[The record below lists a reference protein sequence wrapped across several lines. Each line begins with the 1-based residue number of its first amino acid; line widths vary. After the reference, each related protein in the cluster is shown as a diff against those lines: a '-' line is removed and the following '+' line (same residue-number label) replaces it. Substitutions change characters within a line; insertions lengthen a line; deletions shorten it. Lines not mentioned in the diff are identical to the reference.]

1 LEEIYRLSDDDD
13 MRWPLPMVVVELPD
27 RPDQGWGGKGRVTL
41 VGDAAHAMRP
51 ASGLGGSMA
60 FEDAVVLCRLLL
72 KESAPFLLDTRDS
85 AEALVHQF
93 ETSRFQRVKRIWLDQ
108 WDISEKSYSKDDKIV
123 GWTPEF
129 RQWVQQG
136 V

>member
-1 LEEIYRLSDDDD
+1 

-27 RPDQGWGGKGRVTL
+27 IPDQGWGGKGRVTL

-51 ASGLGGSMA
+51 ASGLGGAIA

-72 KESAPFLLDTRDS
+72 KESALLLDTRDS
-85 AEALVHQF
+85 TETLVRQF
-93 ETSRFQRVKRIWLDQ
+93 ETSRFERVKRIWLDQ
-108 WDISEKSYSKDDKIV
+108 WDIAEKSYSKDDKAV

-129 RQWVQQG
+129 LQWVQQG